1 MGSWDINGTDWER
14 LGCLTTIMIFDLV
27 LKRCVSQN
35 GHLNTHDN
43 DHDDY
48 PMNLGVSVF
57 PHKPYPLFSGPI
69 V

>member
-1 MGSWDINGTDWER
+1 
-14 LGCLTTIMIFDLV
+14 MIFDLV